1 MSCRVG
7 CRRNGAAHLGC
18 VAVLRAPL
26 ALIVCGAPE
35 VLQEA
40 VLLLAHHEGVRPVQV
55 VEEVDHNWL
64 INSRRPDRHS
74 SLQVVDRVVGPV
86 ALGDVVD
93 N

>member
-18 VAVLRAPL
+18 VTVLHAPL

-55 VEEVDHNWL
+55 VEEVDQL
-64 INSRRPDRHS
+64 PEARSTLVTRRHS
-74 SLQVVDRVVGPV
+74 SYESGWRKWRR
-86 ALGDVVD
+86 
-93 N
+93 